1 MMNNLKDLSD
11 FVNRLTISSKSR
23 NEIYDAFAK
32 MVRDPS
38 SMNDAIQVL
47 KQVQVVPIN
56 EYIHEVSCDK
66 IREDIQEKLN
76 LLLDECWLM
85 ITEENAVLFHETCQK
100 LREIFND
107 IFSIPQIHQSDTGF
121 DRIL

>member
-1 MMNNLKDLSD
+1 LKRKKIEKKDLS
-11 FVNRLTISSKSR
+11 K
-23 NEIYDAFAK
+23 K
-32 MVRDPS
+32 
-38 SMNDAIQVL
+38 
-47 KQVQVVPIN
+47 VVGSPWIHP
-56 EYIHEVSCDK
+56 YIHEVSCDK